1 MFKKNFLL
9 SVGLL
14 MLVGS
19 ATTADPFELNGP
31 GNQIYEDELVG
42 DEQVKPGGVITAT
55 ISNNW
60 PGYQRFF
67 IYIAGPDANG
77 NEVLLWGTFIGGTNC
92 RPGTTCVFDV
102 PNVPQLGITADE
114 LALVGYFGRN
124 GSRASVTHVTNNP

>member
-14 MLVGS
+14 LLVGS

-55 ISNNW
+55 ISN
-60 PGYQRFF
+60 
-67 IYIAGPDANG
+67 
-77 NEVLLWGTFIGGTNC
+77 
-92 RPGTTCVFDV
+92 
-102 PNVPQLGITADE
+102 E